1 MQIKFYKY
9 QGTGNDFVIIDN
21 RDGQYDA
28 LTTTQIRHLCDRRF
42 GIGADGLMLLNT
54 HPSLNFHMKYYNA
67 DGGESSMCGN
77 GGRCLVRFA
86 SDIGIFQTTYR
97 FEAID
102 GLHEAELRDD
112 KTVALKMNDVEQV
125 QERYGH
131 YILNTGSP
139 HYVLHERDVMH
150 MDVYRKGREI
160 RYSKAFEAEGINVN
174 FVEQSDYPTR
184 IFVRTYERGV
194 EDETLSC
201 GTGVTAAAI
210 VNYHN
215 ENGFNHVDVQTK
227 GGNLSVEY
235 EKHGDRYQ
243 NIWLIGP
250 AVKVFEGTII
260 IA

>member
-1 MQIKFYKY
+1 M
-9 QGTGNDFVIIDN
+9 
-21 RDGQYDA
+21 
-28 LTTTQIRHLCDRRF
+28 
-42 GIGADGLMLLNT
+42 
-54 HPSLNFHMKYYNA
+54 
-67 DGGESSMCGN
+67 
-77 GGRCLVRFA
+77 
-86 SDIGIFQTTYR
+86 
-97 FEAID
+97 
-102 GLHEAELRDD
+102 
-112 KTVALKMNDVEQV
+112 
-125 QERYGH
+125 
-131 YILNTGSP
+131 
-139 HYVLHERDVMH
+139 
-150 MDVYRKGREI
+150 
-160 RYSKAFEAEGINVN
+160 
-174 FVEQSDYPTR
+174 
-184 IFVRTYERGV
+184 